1 MELGDTDMDW
11 LNEAPTLAAI
21 RRDTPFSV
29 PSGYFEALSESL
41 KAQALLESVRFEN
54 EEEFKLP
61 ENYFEQLPG
70 RIEDR
75 IAVEKI
81 QQLVPSE
88 GYSVPDT
95 YFSQLSVRIHSRIK
109 EESSVVKRKTVF
121 STWASYSAAAA
132 ITMLVGTVIYFNTTG
147 YTLGKQLSD
156 VPEQEIINYLQIH
169 STVNDV
175 PYIMENINPE
185 GMKQITT
192 DVSSDEL
199 EQYINSTTL

>member
-1 MELGDTDMDW
+1 MKLGDTDMDW
-11 LNEAPTLAAI
+11 LNEVPTLAAI
-21 RRDTPFSV
+21 GRNTPFSV
-29 PSGYFEALSESL
+29 PSGYFEALSEGL

-75 IAVEKI
+75 ISVEQI
-81 QQLVPSE
+81 QHLVPSE
-88 GYSVPDT
+88 GYTVPDT
-95 YFSQLSVRIHSRIK
+95 YFSQLSVRIQSRIK
-109 EESSVVKRKTVF
+109 EESSAAKRKTVF

-169 STVNDV
+169 STVNDI

-185 GMKQITT
+185 GLKQITN

>member
-1 MELGDTDMDW
+1 MKLGDTDMDW
-11 LNEAPTLAAI
+11 LKDTPALAAI

-29 PSGYFEALSESL
+29 PSGYFENLSENL

-75 IAVEKI
+75 ILAEKI

-88 GYSVPDT
+88 GYTVPDA
-95 YFSQLSVRIHSRIK
+95 YFSQLSARINSRIK
-109 EESSVVKRKTVF
+109 EERSVVKRKTIF

-132 ITMLVGTVIYFNTTG
+132 ITMLIGTVIYFNSTG
-147 YTLGKQLSD
+147 YTIGKQLSD
-156 VPEQEIINYLQIH
+156 VPDQEIINYLQIH
-169 STVNDV
+169 STVNDM
-175 PYIMENINPE
+175 PYIIENINPE

>member
-1 MELGDTDMDW
+1 MELGDMDW

-29 PSGYFEALSESL
+29 PSGYFENLSENL

-54 EEEFKLP
+54 KEEFKLP

-75 IAVEKI
+75 IALEKI
-81 QQLVPSE
+81 HHLVPSE
-88 GYSVPDT
+88 GYIVPDT
-95 YFSQLSVRIHSRIK
+95 YFSQLSVRINSRIK
-109 EESSVVKRKTVF
+109 EERSVIKRKTIF

-132 ITMLVGTVIYFNTTG
+132 ITMLIGTVIYFNSTG
-147 YTLGKQLSD
+147 YTIGKQLSD
-156 VPEQEIINYLQIH
+156 VPDQEIINYLQIH
-169 STVNDV
+169 STVNDM
-175 PYIMENINPE
+175 PYIIENINPE